1 MPYYEDIIREM
12 LEMAVKHTIH
22 LRLPRL
28 NIFGKKKTNVDGTE
42 VVTEVDLEEKEKD
55 ISTALLVGVPL
66 VIGVSVGYLVGFKA
80 GVNKGGTNIMIMK
93 D

>member
-22 LRLPRL
+22 LKLPKEL
-28 NIFGKKKTNVDGTE
+28 FGKKKTNVDGTE